1 MSVHSKKRNA
11 CRSARGGAALIE
23 LAVCMPVFFLITM
36 ASIETC
42 RMIYIRQSLKIAA
55 YECARMAIIPGV
67 TSDNLQSQCDLIL
80 LGRNIRGYQFT
91 CVPEDPKSLK
101 YGDFFKATI
110 QIAAQDSAIVGTWF
124 YRNKIFTESVTIMAE
139 Y

>member
-1 MSVHSKKRNA
+1 
-11 CRSARGGAALIE
+11 
-23 LAVCMPVFFLITM
+23 
-36 ASIETC
+36 
-42 RMIYIRQSLKIAA
+42 MIYIRQSLKIAA
-55 YECARMAIIPGV
+55 YECARLAIIPGV
-67 TSDNLQSQCDLIL
+67 TGDNLQSQCDLIL
-80 LGRNIRGYQFT
+80 LGRNIQGYRLT

-101 YGDFFKATI
+101 YCDFFKATI

>member
-1 MSVHSKKRNA
+1 MSIRTKKRIVN
-11 CRSARGGAALIE
+11 RSTRRGAALIE
-23 LAVCMPVFFLITM
+23 LAVCLPVFFLITM

-55 YECARMAIIPGV
+55 YECARLAIIRGV
-67 TSDNLQSQCDLIL
+67 TTDNLQSLCDSIL
-80 LGRNIRGYQFT
+80 LGRNIRGYRLT
-91 CVPEDPKSLK
+91 CVPADPKSLK
-101 YGDFFKATI
+101 YGDLFKTTI

-124 YRNKIFTESVTIMAE
+124 YRNKIFSESVTIMAE